1 MVLTSTLVTILF
13 LVILTLQ
20 ILFVLKV
27 YKTAQKHI
35 LYLVIVMLLLLL
47 VVVVFSTLYFSGY
60 FEHKS
65 EAAAHEKVDD
75 LNKEAEAA
83 KATPEGPEKVKK
95 ETENTRFENTYL
107 QIDKEFMTNLTASKK
122 VMVVQIAVMTHYDN
136 RVFDNVK
143 KHEFAI
149 RSGILDVMRQ
159 TTEAEAAR
167 PDFRSELAAKIKVV
181 MNDILMKYE
190 DFGGIE
196 DVFFTSFVMQ

>member
-1 MVLTSTLVTILF
+1 MATAEAPAAAEEVVEGEPKKKKPILLIALIAVSTI
-13 LVILTLQ
+13 
-20 ILFVLKV
+20 
-27 YKTAQKHI
+27 
-35 LYLVIVMLLLLL
+35 LLL
-47 VVVVFSTLYFSGY
+47 VVVVFTTLYFSGY

-65 EAAAHEKVDD
+65 EAAAHEKVDELD
-75 LNKEAEAA
+75 KEAEAA
-83 KATPEGPEKVKK
+83 KATPGGPDKVTKDSV
-95 ETENTRFENTYL
+95 NTRFENTYL

-159 TTEAEAAR
+159 TTEAEASR

-181 MNDILMKYE
+181 MNDILKKYE

>member
-1 MVLTSTLVTILF
+1 V
-13 LVILTLQ
+13 VIFT
-20 ILFVLKV
+20 
-27 YKTAQKHI
+27 
-35 LYLVIVMLLLLL
+35 
-47 VVVVFSTLYFSGY
+47 TLYFSGY
-60 FEHKS
+60 FEHKT
-65 EAAAHEKVDD
+65 EAAAHEKVDELD
-75 LNKEAEAA
+75 KEAGAA
-83 KATPEGPEKVKK
+83 KATPGGPDKVTKDSV
-95 ETENTRFENTYL
+95 NTRFENTYL
-107 QIDKEFMTNLTASKK
+107 QIDKEFMTNLTGSKK

-181 MNDILMKYE
+181 MNDMLKKYE

>member
-1 MVLTSTLVTILF
+1 MAEAAPEATEEVVEGEPKKKKPIL
-13 LVILTLQ
+13 LI
-20 ILFVLKV
+20 
-27 YKTAQKHI
+27 
-35 LYLVIVMLLLLL
+35 LVIVLSVIILIMS
-47 VVVVFSTLYFSGY
+47 VMFGTLYFSGF

-65 EAAAHEKVDD
+65 EAAAHEKVDELEKAAED
-75 LNKEAEAA
+75 AHGAAPEGPSKVKKEAEA
-83 KATPEGPEKVKK
+83 
-95 ETENTRFENTYL
+95 TRFENTYL
-107 QIDKEFMTNLTASKK
+107 EIDKEFMTNLTASKK

-181 MNDILMKYE
+181 MNDMLKKYE

>member
-1 MVLTSTLVTILF
+1 MATAEAPAAEEVVEGEPKKKKPILLIALIAVSTI
-13 LVILTLQ
+13 
-20 ILFVLKV
+20 
-27 YKTAQKHI
+27 
-35 LYLVIVMLLLLL
+35 LLL
-47 VVVVFSTLYFSGY
+47 VVVVFTTLYFSGY

-65 EAAAHEKVDD
+65 EAAAHEKVDELD
-75 LNKEAEAA
+75 KEAEAA
-83 KATPEGPEKVKK
+83 KATPDGPEKVKK
-95 ETENTRFENTYL
+95 ESENTRFENTYL
-107 QIDKEFMTNLTASKK
+107 QIDKEFMTNLTGSKK

-149 RSGILDVMRQ
+149 RSAILDQMRQ
-159 TTEAEAAR
+159 TTEAEASR

>member
-1 MVLTSTLVTILF
+1 MATAEAPAAAEVVEGEPKKKKPILLIALIAISTI
-13 LVILTLQ
+13 
-20 ILFVLKV
+20 
-27 YKTAQKHI
+27 
-35 LYLVIVMLLLLL
+35 LLL
-47 VVVVFSTLYFSGY
+47 VVVIFTTLYFSGY

-65 EAAAHEKVDD
+65 EAAAHEKVAELD
-75 LNKEAEAA
+75 KEAGAA
-83 KATPEGPEKVKK
+83 KATPGGPDKVTKDSV
-95 ETENTRFENTYL
+95 NTRFENTYL
-107 QIDKEFMTNLTASKK
+107 QIDKEFMTNLTGSKK

-181 MNDILMKYE
+181 MNDMLKKYE

>member
-1 MVLTSTLVTILF
+1 MATAEAPATEEVVEGEPKKKKPILLIALIAVSTI
-13 LVILTLQ
+13 
-20 ILFVLKV
+20 
-27 YKTAQKHI
+27 
-35 LYLVIVMLLLLL
+35 LLL
-47 VVVVFSTLYFSGY
+47 VVVVFTTLYFSGY

-65 EAAAHEKVDD
+65 EAAAHEKVDELD
-75 LNKEAEAA
+75 KEAEAA
-83 KATPEGPEKVKK
+83 KATPGGPDKVTKDSV
-95 ETENTRFENTYL
+95 NTRFENTYL

-159 TTEAEAAR
+159 TTEAEASR

-181 MNDILMKYE
+181 MNDILKKYE

>member
-1 MVLTSTLVTILF
+1 MATAEAPAAEVVEGEPKKKKPILLIALIAISTI
-13 LVILTLQ
+13 
-20 ILFVLKV
+20 
-27 YKTAQKHI
+27 
-35 LYLVIVMLLLLL
+35 LLL
-47 VVVVFSTLYFSGY
+47 VVVIFTTLYFSGY

-65 EAAAHEKVDD
+65 EAAAHEKVDE
-75 LNKEAEAA
+75 LNKEADAA
-83 KATPEGPEKVKK
+83 KATPGGPDKVTKDSI
-95 ETENTRFENTYL
+95 NTRFENTYL
-107 QIDKEFMTNLTASKK
+107 QIDKEFMTNLTGSKK

-181 MNDILMKYE
+181 MNDMLMKYE

>member
-1 MVLTSTLVTILF
+1 MATAEAPAAAEVVEGEPKKKKPILLIALIAISTI
-13 LVILTLQ
+13 
-20 ILFVLKV
+20 
-27 YKTAQKHI
+27 
-35 LYLVIVMLLLLL
+35 LLL
-47 VVVVFSTLYFSGY
+47 VVVIFTTLYFSGY

-65 EAAAHEKVDD
+65 EAAAHEKVDELD
-75 LNKEAEAA
+75 KEAGAA
-83 KATPEGPEKVKK
+83 KATPGGPDKVTKDSI
-95 ETENTRFENTYL
+95 NTRFENTYL
-107 QIDKEFMTNLTASKK
+107 QIDKEFMTNLTGSKK

-181 MNDILMKYE
+181 MNDMLKKYE

>member
-1 MVLTSTLVTILF
+1 MATAEAPAAEEAVEGEPKKKKPILLIAWIAISTI
-13 LVILTLQ
+13 
-20 ILFVLKV
+20 
-27 YKTAQKHI
+27 
-35 LYLVIVMLLLLL
+35 LLL
-47 VVVVFSTLYFSGY
+47 VVVVFSTLYFSGF

-65 EAAAHEKVDD
+65 EAAAHEKVDELD
-75 LNKEAEAA
+75 KEAEAA
-83 KATPEGPEKVKK
+83 KATPGGPDKVTKDSV
-95 ETENTRFENTYL
+95 NTRFENTYL

-159 TTEAEAAR
+159 TTEAEASR
-167 PDFRSELAAKIKVV
+167 PDFRSELSAKIKVV
-181 MNDILMKYE
+181 MNDILKKYE

>member
-1 MVLTSTLVTILF
+1 LIAISTI
-13 LVILTLQ
+13 
-20 ILFVLKV
+20 
-27 YKTAQKHI
+27 
-35 LYLVIVMLLLLL
+35 LLL
-47 VVVVFSTLYFSGY
+47 VVVIFTTLYFSGY

-65 EAAAHEKVDD
+65 EAAAHEKVDE
-75 LNKEAEAA
+75 LNKEADAA
-83 KATPEGPEKVKK
+83 KATPGGPDKVTKDSV
-95 ETENTRFENTYL
+95 NTRFENTYL
-107 QIDKEFMTNLTASKK
+107 QIDKEFMTNLTGSKK

-181 MNDILMKYE
+181 MNDLLKKYE

>member
-1 MVLTSTLVTILF
+1 MATAEAPAAAEEVVEGEPKKKKPILLIALIAISTI
-13 LVILTLQ
+13 
-20 ILFVLKV
+20 
-27 YKTAQKHI
+27 
-35 LYLVIVMLLLLL
+35 LLL
-47 VVVVFSTLYFSGY
+47 VVVVFSTLYFSGF

-65 EAAAHEKVDD
+65 EAAAHEKVDELD
-75 LNKEAEAA
+75 KEAEAA
-83 KATPEGPEKVKK
+83 KATPGGPDKVTKDSV
-95 ETENTRFENTYL
+95 NTRFENTYL

-159 TTEAEAAR
+159 TTEAEASR
-167 PDFRSELAAKIKVV
+167 PDFRSELSAKIKVV
-181 MNDILMKYE
+181 MNDILKKYE

>member
-1 MVLTSTLVTILF
+1 MATAEAPVAEEVVEGEPKKKKPILLIALVAISTIL
-13 LVILTLQ
+13 LLIVVIFT
-20 ILFVLKV
+20 
-27 YKTAQKHI
+27 
-35 LYLVIVMLLLLL
+35 
-47 VVVVFSTLYFSGY
+47 TLYFSGY

-65 EAAAHEKVDD
+65 EAAAHEKVDELD
-75 LNKEAEAA
+75 KEAEAA
-83 KATPEGPEKVKK
+83 KATPGGPDKVTK
-95 ETENTRFENTYL
+95 ESANTRFENTYL

-159 TTEAEAAR
+159 TTEAEASR
-167 PDFRSELAAKIKVV
+167 PDFRSELAVKIKVV
-181 MNDILMKYE
+181 MNDILKKYE

>member
-1 MVLTSTLVTILF
+1 MATAEAPATEEEVVEGEPKKKKPILLIALIAVSTI
-13 LVILTLQ
+13 
-20 ILFVLKV
+20 
-27 YKTAQKHI
+27 
-35 LYLVIVMLLLLL
+35 LLL
-47 VVVVFSTLYFSGY
+47 VVVVFTTLYFSGY

-65 EAAAHEKVDD
+65 EAAAHEKVDELD
-75 LNKEAEAA
+75 KEAEAA

-95 ETENTRFENTYL
+95 ESENTRFENTYL
-107 QIDKEFMTNLTASKK
+107 QIDKEFMTNLTGSKK

-149 RSGILDVMRQ
+149 RSGILDLMRQ
-159 TTEAEAAR
+159 TTEAEASR

>member
-1 MVLTSTLVTILF
+1 MATAEAPAAEEVVEGEPKKKKPILLIALIAISTI
-13 LVILTLQ
+13 
-20 ILFVLKV
+20 
-27 YKTAQKHI
+27 
-35 LYLVIVMLLLLL
+35 LLL
-47 VVVVFSTLYFSGY
+47 VVVVFTTLYFSGF

-65 EAAAHEKVDD
+65 EAAAHEKVDELD
-75 LNKEAEAA
+75 KEAEAA
-83 KATPEGPEKVKK
+83 KATPGGPDKVTKDSV
-95 ETENTRFENTYL
+95 NTRFENTYL

-159 TTEAEAAR
+159 TTEAEASR
-167 PDFRSELAAKIKVV
+167 PDFRSELSAKIKVV
-181 MNDILMKYE
+181 MNDILKKYE

>member
-1 MVLTSTLVTILF
+1 MATAEAPAAAEEVVEGEPKKKKPILLIALIAISTI
-13 LVILTLQ
+13 
-20 ILFVLKV
+20 
-27 YKTAQKHI
+27 
-35 LYLVIVMLLLLL
+35 LLL

-65 EAAAHEKVDD
+65 EAAAHEKVDELD
-75 LNKEAEAA
+75 KEAEAA

-95 ETENTRFENTYL
+95 ESENTRFENTYL

>member
-1 MVLTSTLVTILF
+1 MATAEAPAAAEVVEGEPKKKKPILLIALIAISTIL
-13 LVILTLQ
+13 L
-20 ILFVLKV
+20 LFV
-27 YKTAQKHI
+27 
-35 LYLVIVMLLLLL
+35 VI
-47 VVVVFSTLYFSGY
+47 FTTLYFSGY

-65 EAAAHEKVDD
+65 EAAAHEKVDE
-75 LNKEAEAA
+75 LNKEADAA
-83 KATPEGPEKVKK
+83 KATPGGPDKVTKDSV
-95 ETENTRFENTYL
+95 NTRFENTYL
-107 QIDKEFMTNLTASKK
+107 QIDKEFMTNLTGSKK

-167 PDFRSELAAKIKVV
+167 PDFRSELAVKIKVV
-181 MNDILMKYE
+181 MNDMLKKYE